1 MNNNFEFWQKGKEKE
16 LDEVKKHL
24 EQNPNL
30 VGADDNL
37 DMEKELADRRF
48 INKDKFEIEDL
59 SKVTEII
66 NDLVEK
72 DKKLVSEIEA
82 IKKETSSSIDSFE
95 SNFEVDNTQEK
106 LSDENADK
114 FINFL
119 KKVPAESSR
128 RRVLLESRLNISI
141 SLLEIFDKT
150 VVLLE
155 NMKGY
160 TEDDEESKS
169 FSIAIMV
176 FKTQSEQARSVYRSI
191 KSELLEI
198 EEMEKIRSSFLE
210 RKKISDYLKN
220 YLKKDI

>member
-1 MNNNFEFWQKGKEKE
+1 MKNTFEFGKHTENDNINKFI
-16 LDEVKKHL
+16 KR
-24 EQNPNL
+24 NPDH
-30 VGADDNL
+30 VGVDDNL
-37 DMEKELADRRF
+37 DIEKELANRRF

-72 DKKLVSEIEA
+72 DKKLVSEIEE
-82 IKKETSSSIDSFE
+82 IKKETFSSVDSFE
-95 SNFEVDNTQEK
+95 SNFDIDNTQEK

-141 SLLEIFDKT
+141 SLLEVFDKS
-150 VVLLE
+150 VQLLE
-155 NMKGY
+155 SMGNY
-160 TEDDEESKS
+160 AEDEEESKKFS
-169 FSIAIMV
+169 FAV
-176 FKTQSEQARSVYRSI
+176 NAFKIQSQQAKSVYESI

-198 EEMEKIRSSFLE
+198 NEMDKIRSSFFE

-220 YLKKDI
+220 YLKKDK